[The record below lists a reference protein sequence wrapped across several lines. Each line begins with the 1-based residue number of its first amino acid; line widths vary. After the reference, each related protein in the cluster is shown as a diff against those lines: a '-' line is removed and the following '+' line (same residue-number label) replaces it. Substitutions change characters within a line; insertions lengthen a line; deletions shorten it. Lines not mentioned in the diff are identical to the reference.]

1 MAHGENANKWHRGR
15 EYWSRRAGVQSWGPI
30 GKQITHEKERMQAKE
45 ITAAEIVAHEKEKSS
60 KQEGGV

>member
-1 MAHGENANKWHRGR
+1 
-15 EYWSRRAGVQSWGPI
+15 VQSWGPI